1 MAAVAQP
8 SAQSKFQVTS
18 EKFKEVNDFDNRL
31 SDIYKQLNKSQYTV
45 AYENIS
51 NVLAILKNSD
61 AKELDLE
68 KKVYKSFVNELY
80 RMRVSLK
87 LRKYDTVHNKIRDM
101 HYSIYN
107 VCTDT
112 DEPSID
118 DLIENDS

>member
-1 MAAVAQP
+1 MASVAQ
-8 SAQSKFQVTS
+8 SSTQSKFQVTS
-18 EKFKEVNDFDNRL
+18 EKFKEVNDFDSRL